1 MLERAGSASS
11 SRRHDAAAA
20 RCVAG
25 AVFDLDG
32 TLTDNMAFHQ
42 RAFDAFLAR
51 HGLPPLTHELRRRLD
66 GKRNR
71 DIFPILFGRALD
83 DAAQIAYAGEKEA
96 LYRELS
102 SGRLAPLPGLS
113 ELLAALARRG
123 VPAAVAT
130 SAPRE
135 NVDHT
140 LCELGLER
148 AFAAVARAD
157 DVAHGKPHPD
167 VFLLAAKRLG
177 VAPGRCVAFE
187 DAPVGIEAAHRAGMT
202 CVALTTTFAS
212 EVSPERAAHV
222 VRDYAEFLAGRGVR
236 SRTPRTAA
244 DRPRRRGGLLP
255 QQPRRRRQRRE
266 LLPATSASLT
276 GRSAKV
282 PAAVGVEEDARGA
295 EPVGDAAHA
304 RGDLPGVLDVGR
316 ARVRGAEPTCARRQL
331 RERLERAGAVGR
343 VLEHNARACAGSS
356 ASAGRRGRRGGP
368 PPSCSS
374 CRGRRAA
381 R

>member
-1 MLERAGSASS
+1 VTPPQQASAHPAG
-11 SRRHDAAAA
+11 
-20 RCVAG
+20 C
-25 AVFDLDG
+25 VFDLDG

-83 DAAQIAYAGEKEA
+83 DSAQIAYAGEKEA

-140 LCELGLER
+140 LRELGLES

-167 VFLLAAKRLG
+167 VFLLAAKRLD
-177 VAPGRCVAFE
+177 VAPERCVAFE

-202 CVALTTTFAS
+202 CVALTTTFAR
-212 EVSPERAAHV
+212 EVFTTHPVAPHHV
-222 VRDYAEFLAGRGVR
+222 VRDFAEFLAG
-236 SRTPRTAA
+236 P
-244 DRPRRRGGLLP
+244 
-255 QQPRRRRQRRE
+255 
-266 LLPATSASLT
+266 
-276 GRSAKV
+276 
-282 PAAVGVEEDARGA
+282 
-295 EPVGDAAHA
+295 
-304 RGDLPGVLDVGR
+304 GR
-316 ARVRGAEPTCARRQL
+316 AFV
-331 RERLERAGAVGR
+331 V
-343 VLEHNARACAGSS
+343 
-356 ASAGRRGRRGGP
+356 
-368 PPSCSS
+368 
-374 CRGRRAA
+374 
-381 R
+381 

>member
-1 MLERAGSASS
+1 VTPPQEAG
-11 SRRHDAAAA
+11 A
-20 RCVAG
+20 RPAG

-51 HGLPPLTHELRRRLD
+51 HGLPPLTHELRQRLD

-113 ELLAALARRG
+113 ELLAALARHG
-123 VPAAVAT
+123 VPSAVAT

-140 LCELGLER
+140 LRELGLER

-177 VAPGRCVAFE
+177 VAPERCVAFE
-187 DAPVGIEAAHRAGMT
+187 DAPVGIEAARRAGMT

-212 EVSPERAAHV
+212 EVFTTHPVAPHHV
-222 VRDYAEFLAGRGVR
+222 VRDFAEYLAG
-236 SRTPRTAA
+236 P
-244 DRPRRRGGLLP
+244 
-255 QQPRRRRQRRE
+255 
-266 LLPATSASLT
+266 
-276 GRSAKV
+276 
-282 PAAVGVEEDARGA
+282 
-295 EPVGDAAHA
+295 
-304 RGDLPGVLDVGR
+304 GR
-316 ARVRGAEPTCARRQL
+316 AVVEL
-331 RERLERAGAVGR
+331 R
-343 VLEHNARACAGSS
+343 
-356 ASAGRRGRRGGP
+356 
-368 PPSCSS
+368 
-374 CRGRRAA
+374 
-381 R
+381 